1 MSALK
6 LKFTFVVFLTI
17 FSRNYVF
24 AQLISNKGFVQE
36 SLYIKSAVL
45 GRDIKYSVY
54 LPYDYYSS
62 NRLYPVLYL
71 LHGYTDNEITWIQ
84 NGEVQ
89 ITADKLITNKESVP
103 LIIIMPDGGLTWY
116 INNYNDSIRY
126 EDAFFLDFMP
136 TIEKTYRIRFD
147 KKFRAIGGLS
157 MGGYG
162 ALLYSFKHPDV
173 FSGCIAFSAAIR
185 NDSLMI
191 KRLKIGESNSVI
203 CYGKLKGDTLP
214 ENWKRNS
221 LLNLAISTPFEK
233 LCSVKYYIDCGDKD
247 ALIYGNSLLNFILND
262 RQVPHEFRVRKGK
275 HEWIYWRNG
284 LKDGLEFI
292 NLIFNR

>member
-1 MSALK
+1 MK
-6 LKFTFVVFLTI
+6 LKQVFIVGSIIL
-17 FSRNYVF
+17 SRCLIC
-24 AQLISNKGFVQE
+24 AQAITDRGIVKE
-36 SLYIKSAVL
+36 SLTVKSAVL
-45 GRDIKYSVY
+45 GRDIRYSVY
-54 LPYDYYSS
+54 LPSDYYSS

-71 LHGYTDNEITWIQ
+71 LHGYTDDETTWIQ

-89 ITADKLITNKESVP
+89 ITADKLITKRELVP

-116 INNYNDSIRY
+116 INNYSDSIRY

-136 TIEKTYRIRFD
+136 TIEKVYRIRSD

-162 ALLYSFKHPDV
+162 ALLYSFKHPDI
-173 FSGCIAFSAAIR
+173 FSGCIAFSAAVR

-203 CYGKLKGDTLP
+203 CYGKLRGDSLP
-214 ENWKRNS
+214 ENWKINS
-221 LLNLAISTPFEK
+221 LLDLAKSTPYEK
-233 LCSVKYYIDCGDKD
+233 LSSVKYYIDCGDKD

-262 RQVPHEFRVRKGK
+262 RQVPHEFRVRNGK
-275 HEWIYWRNG
+275 HEWIYWRNSIKEG
-284 LKDGLEFI
+284 LDFL
-292 NLIFNR
+292 NLIFN

>member
-1 MSALK
+1 MK
-6 LKFTFVVFLTI
+6 LKQLFIVGSIIL
-17 FSRNYVF
+17 SRCF
-24 AQLISNKGFVQE
+24 ICAQANTDRGIVKE
-36 SLYIKSAVL
+36 SLTVKSAVL
-45 GRDIKYSVY
+45 GRDIRYSVY
-54 LPYDYYSS
+54 LPSDYYSS

-71 LHGYTDNEITWIQ
+71 LHGYTDDETTWIQ

-89 ITADKLITNKESVP
+89 ITADKLITKRELVP

-116 INNYNDSIRY
+116 INNYSDSIRY

-136 TIEKTYRIRFD
+136 TIEKVYRIRSD

-162 ALLYSFKHPDV
+162 ALLYSFKHPDI
-173 FSGCIAFSAAIR
+173 FSGCIAFSAAVR

-203 CYGKLKGDTLP
+203 CYGKLRGDSLP
-214 ENWKRNS
+214 ENWKINS
-221 LLNLAISTPFEK
+221 LLDLAKSTPYEK
-233 LCSVKYYIDCGDKD
+233 LSSVKYYIDCGDKD

-262 RQVPHEFRVRKGK
+262 RQVPHEFRVRNGK
-275 HEWIYWRNG
+275 HEWIYWRNSIKEG
-284 LKDGLEFI
+284 LDFL
-292 NLIFNR
+292 NLIFN